1 MIALQA
7 AVNVAEFDGS
17 VASFVPF
24 PPGTAV
30 TEISAQPANAIEHAI
45 TRPKLSRFR
54 AGAQAV
60 LASADGRPIV
70 SHMPRVSLMVA
81 RQKRLWGKRSPHLA
95 FTFNFTDLPHGW
107 GYRKTWRP
115 LEDVSRF
122 AVFSAFERE
131 LYSEHFKLPKERFE
145 RLLWA
150 QNPPQVAA
158 RNDFAKLGTYI
169 SAVGGEGRD
178 HTTLMRAAAALP
190 HIPFIVVCRPHNPL
204 PEIPSNVT
212 VRTNLDG
219 PTTWRIVKDSAAS
232 VVPLRSADT
241 CCGHI
246 TIVGS
251 ELLGVPVIATRSAAT
266 AEYTEDTLLCE
277 PGDHRAL
284 AELVEEGFKSSEL
297 LRQRFV
303 AAIPSKIRKYDR
315 DAWRRSIAAFLSDPL
330 ESLSP

>member
-1 MIALQA
+1 MQA
-7 AVNVAEFDGS
+7 AVNVAEFDAS
-17 VASFVPF
+17 VASFVSF

-30 TEISAQPANAIEHAI
+30 TEISAQPANAIENAI
-45 TRPKLSRFR
+45 TRPKLSRLR

-95 FTFNFTDLPHGW
+95 FTFNFTDLPRGW
-107 GYRKTWRP
+107 GYRKTWQP
-115 LEDVSRF
+115 LDDVSRF
-122 AVFSAFERE
+122 VVFSAFERE
-131 LYSEHFKLPKERFE
+131 LYSKHFKLPIERFE

-150 QNPPQVAA
+150 QNPPLVAS
-158 RNDFAKLGTYI
+158 RNDFAMPGTYI

-204 PEIPSNVT
+204 PEVPANVT

-219 PTTWRIVKDSAAS
+219 PVTWRIVQDSAVT
-232 VVPLRSADT
+232 VVPLKSAET

-266 AEYTEDTLLCE
+266 AEYTENVALCE
-277 PGDHRAL
+277 PGDERAL
-284 AELVEEGFKSSEL
+284 AELLEQSFKSSEI
-297 LRQRFV
+297 LREKCV
-303 AAIPSKIRKYDR
+303 AAIPSKVAKYDR
-315 DAWRRSIAAFLSDPL
+315 DAWRKSIAAFLSGN
-330 ESLSP
+330 